1 MGKIT
6 QINIKN
12 RTYHFQNDTIN
23 LDEFDESKIK
33 VDKRSFNDINIY
45 YLGYEY
51 KKKITECNEINSVNP
66 LYLRIKDMKG
76 QFKKGKGDNVW
87 YLIIFGDA
95 DVLRKFANIW
105 KSIRAKIEENTGGIV
120 QYDKDYMKIKFESN
134 DNLPTDNII
143 NMHQVTI
150 IVRSVFVQNDK
161 FYPQLFLDDAL
172 YELQKSYG
180 IKKLIFQKELLQ
192 IKLVHQKNVNFVT
205 IGFSKILD
213 LNLKNMFVINVMIY

>member
-1 MGKIT
+1 
-6 QINIKN
+6 
-12 RTYHFQNDTIN
+12 
-23 LDEFDESKIK
+23 
-33 VDKRSFNDINIY
+33 
-45 YLGYEY
+45 
-51 KKKITECNEINSVNP
+51 
-66 LYLRIKDMKG
+66 MKG
-76 QFKKGKGDNVW
+76 QFKGNNVW
-87 YLIIFGDA
+87 YLILFGDA
-95 DVLRKFANIW
+95 DVLRKFANIC
-105 KSIRAKIEENTGGIV
+105 KIIRAKIEENTVGIV

-134 DNLPTDNII
+134 DNLPTDNIV

-150 IVRSVFVQNDK
+150 IIRSVFAQNDK

-213 LNLKNMFVINVMIY
+213 LNLKNMFVINVMIC